1 MLQAD
6 PLSDEWKLYTEYID
20 HMIADGL
27 FKAIK
32 CSLQYLTEKAQTTF
46 KPIPL
51 FEVKFVLNSSE
62 TTFKPSLDL
71 MSTAISVI
79 LWRN

>member
-6 PLSDEWKLYTEYID
+6 RLSDEWKPYTEYTD
-20 HMIADGL
+20 HMIVDGL

-32 CSLQYLTEKAQTTF
+32 CSLQYLTENTETTF
-46 KPIPL
+46 KSTPL
-51 FEVKFVLNSSE
+51 FEVQLILNSSE

-71 MSTAISVI
+71 MSMAISVI
-79 LWRN
+79 LRRD